1 VYPANIALPD
11 SSNVN
16 YVAGQSIPNVVV
28 SGVSPDGRVKIYAYA
43 ETHVIVDVAGWF
55 G

>member
-1 VYPANIALPD
+1 M
-11 SSNVN
+11 N

-28 SGVSPDGRVKIYAYA
+28 SGVSPDGRVKIFASA
-43 ETHVIVDVAGWF
+43 DTHVIVDVAGWF